1 MIKFLKKLL
10 IMNKTNE
17 YNYLVKFYMV
27 YEIKPEHIADYK
39 HSDAYKK
46 FKEAFPRESKIPENI
61 AGNIAE
67 ELLAEALHDG
77 SGINTTYFNI
87 SIVKSKINEDD

>member
-10 IMNKTNE
+10 IMKK

-46 FKEAFPRESKIPENI
+46 FKEAFPKEAENPENI
-61 AGNIAE
+61 AGSIAGE
-67 ELLAEALHDG
+67 IFDEDLSDG
-77 SGINTTYFNI
+77 HCKCVDDFNI

>member
-1 MIKFLKKLL
+1 MIKSLKKLL

-46 FKEAFPRESKIPENI
+46 FKEAFPKEAENPKNI
-61 AGNIAE
+61 AGSIAGDLFEDDLYYKNI
-67 ELLAEALHDG
+67 DD
-77 SGINTTYFNI
+77 FNI
-87 SIVKSKINEDD
+87 SVVKSKINEDD